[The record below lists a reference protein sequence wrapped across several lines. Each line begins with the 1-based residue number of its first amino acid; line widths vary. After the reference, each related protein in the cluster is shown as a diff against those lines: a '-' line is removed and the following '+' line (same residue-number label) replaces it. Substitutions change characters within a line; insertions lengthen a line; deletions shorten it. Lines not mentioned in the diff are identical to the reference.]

1 MVNRILA
8 LFALLAATATAA
20 TTTVTALAFGTR
32 VLVFPTTTFGV
43 ADVLASSSVP
53 IAIKN
58 KNHQKNT
65 FSTVLSLSSHR
76 HRHRHHHQQQQQQ
89 QQIKTQL
96 YRIRGGSSSS
106 SSVLNLSPAFIR
118 MAETLAPKIGG
129 TSTYRMRNCRNEMC
143 SYQPVRVCVGGI
155 V

>member
-8 LFALLAATATAA
+8 LFAATAA

-32 VLVFPTTTFGV
+32 VLVLPATTFGV
-43 ADVLASSSVP
+43 ADVLSSSFVP
-53 IAIKN
+53 FTIKN
-58 KNHQKNT
+58 NNHQKNT

-76 HRHRHHHQQQQQQ
+76 HRHRHRHHHHQQQQQQQ

-96 YRIRGGSSSS
+96 YRIRGGSSSSSSSSS

-129 TSTYRMRNCRNEMC
+129 TYT
-143 SYQPVRVCVGGI
+143 
-155 V
+155 

>member
-32 VLVFPTTTFGV
+32 VLVFPATTFGV
-43 ADVLASSSVP
+43 AAALSSSSVP
-53 IAIKN
+53 FTIKN
-58 KNHQKNT
+58 NNHQKNT

-76 HRHRHHHQQQQQQ
+76 HRHHHQQQQQQQQ

>member
-8 LFALLAATATAA
+8 LFALLVATATAA
-20 TTTVTALAFGTR
+20 TTTVTALAFGT
-32 VLVFPTTTFGV
+32 VFPATTFGV
-43 ADVLASSSVP
+43 AAVLSSSSVP
-53 IAIKN
+53 FSIKN
-58 KNHQKNT
+58 NNHQKNT

-76 HRHRHHHQQQQQQ
+76 HHQQQQQ

-96 YRIRGGSSSS
+96 YRIRGGSSSSS

-129 TSTYRMRNCRNEMC
+129 TYTYRMRNCRNEMC

>member
-8 LFALLAATATAA
+8 LFALLVATATAA
-20 TTTVTALAFGTR
+20 TTTVTALAFGT
-32 VLVFPTTTFGV
+32 VFPATTFGV
-43 ADVLASSSVP
+43 AAVLSSSSVP
-53 IAIKN
+53 FSIKN
-58 KNHQKNT
+58 NNHQKNT

-76 HRHRHHHQQQQQQ
+76 HHHQQQQQ

-106 SSVLNLSPAFIR
+106 SSSLLNLSPAFIR

-129 TSTYRMRNCRNEMC
+129 TYTYRMRNCRNKMC
-143 SYQPVRVCVGGI
+143 SYQPVRCVWEE
-155 V
+155 